1 MNELNSNLTAIAAE
15 SNAAYVVSH
24 YTETGRRLESST
36 VNRIPLT
43 RLIEESMD
51 QMGTRMKPYKV
62 PVKRKAKRK
71 ANDGSNER
79 RLDIDL

>member
-43 RLIEESMD
+43 RLMD
-51 QMGTRMKPYKV
+51 QRGTKMKPYKV
-62 PVKRKAKRK
+62 PVKRKATR
-71 ANDGSNER
+71 
-79 RLDIDL
+79 